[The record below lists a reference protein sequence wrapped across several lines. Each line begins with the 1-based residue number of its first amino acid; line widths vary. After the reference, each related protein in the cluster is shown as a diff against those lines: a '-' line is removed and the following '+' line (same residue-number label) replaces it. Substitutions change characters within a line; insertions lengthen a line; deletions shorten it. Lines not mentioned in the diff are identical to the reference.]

1 MKSNILIIMG
11 SSRSKGNTYKIIA
24 ELQEKIAATF
34 IDLKG
39 YNISYYDYEHKNQTD
54 DFLKLAEQMLQY
66 DKIVFAT
73 PVYWYSMSAILKTF
87 FDRLSDLLTI
97 RKDIGRGLK
106 GKTMYI
112 IICSSDKEV
121 YDGFEM
127 PFERTAA
134 YLDMHWGG
142 SIHTWVGK
150 EGIAASVRKD
160 LDMFVEELK
169 MEET

>member
-11 SSRSKGNTYKIIA
+11 SSRSKGNTYQIIA
-24 ELQEKIAATF
+24 ALQEKIAATF
-34 IDLKG
+34 IDLKA

-66 DKIVFAT
+66 DKIIFAT

-106 GKTMYI
+106 GRTMYL
-112 IICSSDKEV
+112 IICSSDKELHE
-121 YDGFEM
+121 GFAM
-127 PFERTAA
+127 PFEQTAA

-142 SIHTWVGK
+142 SIHTWVG
-150 EGIAASVRKD
+150 ERGIDVTVSKD
-160 LDMFVEELK
+160 VDAFIDKLK
-169 MEET
+169 ME